1 MVKMML
7 RHQGLLMSVLSLN
20 VMQPRKS
27 LLEKVCTALMHWCF
41 LVTVGLQSRNVHLL
55 SFFVSGNRRSTA
67 GNFEYLTETLR
78 EARMRE
84 LALEERKIKLEEDK
98 LQFER
103 EKWAKEQRQQEQQ
116 QQHQQMPAHGAC
128 QYVSLAENASD
139 VVQSIHYFAADD
151 INPVPHVAANEC
163 VLAIHEM

>member
-1 MVKMML
+1 
-7 RHQGLLMSVLSLN
+7 
-20 VMQPRKS
+20 
-27 LLEKVCTALMHWCF
+27 
-41 LVTVGLQSRNVHLL
+41 
-55 SFFVSGNRRSTA
+55 
-67 GNFEYLTETLR
+67 
-78 EARMRE
+78 MRE